1 MKEYIKIIGDNEV
14 CSKDIKY
21 VTFILENCEYIK
33 IPVEN
38 FSTLN
43 IDASNHEGAVLEC
56 VIKKMNDIEY
66 RPFTNDW
73 NPFTRLSM
81 LNDIASIELEF
92 TNGTRHSIQPY
103 WRGTDTNNYCQITH
117 VISWDKISITICEEN
132 AMKKMRARCGTKAD
146 RILEIIYEDFAINSC
161 GECYYKID
169 CDKLRT
175 ENNVNICGIL
185 EIMKNN

>member
-1 MKEYIKIIGDNEV
+1 MKEYIKIIGDNEA

-103 WRGTDTNNYCQITH
+103 WRGIDTNNYCQITH

-146 RILEIIYEDFAINSC
+146 RILDVLYQDFHIDTCDNCCYKEDC
-161 GECYYKID
+161 ED
-169 CDKLRT
+169 LRK
-175 ENNVNICGIL
+175 ENNDITICDIL
-185 EIMKNN
+185 ELMQK